1 MPPLEKNKFISMSF
15 SIFDPSQSSVPEFLV
30 EREQKEARDYLYS
43 DIPPALREAFDQN
56 NKKWIAQAPRTDEWS
71 SKLEDCLIIGI
82 NADYA
87 VAFKSFASPDLIF
100 RRKHQMH
107 QVEITQFANAWTSML
122 QRCQNVIQYET
133 VNKKFM
139 SLVKYDPSLK
149 PAAEIILKSPF
160 LLGFKNNLPKEMEEG
175 KRSLQEGAAERNMGS
190 FVYVPVAGVGEEIKP
205 SPGKSNKVKV
215 DLFVYGKNKWRQSK
229 IDIYCMKDTVPE
241 GRLTKKHLIIAYYVD
256 VDVVCVQKLNLS
268 KKDSIDKTRYFRTKT
283 KKQSPL
289 LIGSYDLIS
298 DGLFVYHQNYLLSI
312 ENAFINSIS
321 VDTNSLLCIGTNW
334 GTIYKVSPD
343 GTKLEGFEMTKDI
356 LYALDV
362 KSNLCQSIYAATY
375 FDKKEDVTFNIER
388 PLSTIKKGTFIIS
401 IDKYGVVRLNF
412 VLVRGSEI
420 QFNPPSDLRILV
432 EDVQPWY
439 RDGIYM
445 NDTGDTIR
453 VLYPD
458 GRIRSLKLKE

>member
-1 MPPLEKNKFISMSF
+1 MSF

-43 DIPPALREAFDQN
+43 DIPPALRETFDQN

-71 SKLEDCLIIGI
+71 SKLEDCLIVGI
-82 NADYA
+82 NPNYA

-100 RRKHQMH
+100 RRKNQMH

-133 VNKKFM
+133 VNKKFL

-160 LLGFKNNLPKEMEEG
+160 LLGFKSNLPKEMEEG
-175 KRSLQEGAAERNMGS
+175 TRSLQEGAAERNMGS
-190 FVYVPVAGVGEEIKP
+190 FVFNPITKEEDAKP
-205 SPGKSNKVKV
+205 SPGKNNKVKV
-215 DLFVYGKNKWRQSK
+215 DLFVYDKKWRQSK

-241 GRLTKKHLIIAYYVD
+241 GKLTKKHLIIAYYVD
-256 VDVVCVQKLNLS
+256 VDVVCVQKLDLS
-268 KKDSIDKTRYFRTKT
+268 KKDSIDKTRYFRTKA
-283 KKQSPL
+283 KNQSPL
-289 LIGSYDLIS
+289 LIASYDLIS
-298 DGLFVYHQNYLLSI
+298 DGLFVYHQNYMLNI
-312 ENAFINSIS
+312 EGAFITSIDE
-321 VDTNSLLCIGTNW
+321 VEGVLCIGTNW
-334 GTIYKVSPD
+334 GTIYKVSSN

-362 KSNLCQSIYAATY
+362 KVPNLCQSIYAATY

-388 PLSTIKKGTFIIS
+388 PLSTIKKGTFVIS

-453 VLYPD
+453 ILYPD
-458 GRIRSLKLKE
+458 GRIRTLKLKE